1 MAGGGERAAQ
11 RLSLEWPSVTA
22 AAARWPRLPL
32 WTRTEITGLTRPA
45 WAATRSRSG
54 ATVISTLSSADR
66 LPDRVGNR
74 RGGGGAQAR
83 RRLGARVGEHPGV
96 ADEAGRDQR
105 DADPAR
111 GEVGA
116 QAEREAAQAELG
128 RVVDGGA
135 RARRL
140 ARQRGDEDEVA
151 GAALEH
157 LREERPG
164 EQHRRLEVDAQGA
177 LHLLGG
183 ELGQPARRRAGRRWR
198 RGCRPRPPP
207 PRGAPPHRPRRG
219 RRRPRGGRRRAATR
233 PGRAGP
239 PRGARSG
246 RGSRRRRRGPSR
258 SPVRGRRW
266 PR

>member
-1 MAGGGERAAQ
+1 METNLSGRGTGKWQVGEERPAQ

-22 AAARWPRLPL
+22 AAAFWPTLPL
-32 WTRTEITGLTRPA
+32 WARTEARGLTRPA
-45 WAATRSRSG
+45 WAATRSSSG
-54 ATVISTLSSADR
+54 ATAISTLSATIALLHRGGD
-66 LPDRVGNR
+66 
-74 RGGGGAQAR
+74 RGGGGGPQPR
-83 RRLGARVGEHPGV
+83 RRLAAGVGEHPGL

-135 RARRL
+135 GAGRL

-157 LREERPG
+157 FREEGAG

-183 ELGQPARRRAGRRWR
+183 ELGQPARAGQP
-198 RGCRPRPPP
+198 GV
-207 PRGAPPHRPRRG
+207 GDEDVDARG
-219 RRRPRGGRRRAATR
+219 RRGEALGLTVLGEVGDDDPVVLAGQATR
-233 PGRAGP
+233 PAPAGP
-239 PRGARSG
+239 PRAG
-246 RGSRRRRRGPSR
+246 R
-258 SPVRGRRW
+258 
-266 PR
+266 